1 MLVALLLAA
10 AVAAGAVIAADQ
22 LSNRPQLRRVVTNDV
37 HNAIDEVRKFIDDNT
52 K

>member
-1 MLVALLLAA
+1 MVLLLAA

-22 LSNRPQLRRVVTNDV
+22 LSHGPQLQRVVTRDV
-37 HNAIDEVRKFIDDNT
+37 HQAIDQVKKFIDDNT